1 MARQKRSLPN
11 AFEKLAP
18 ANDAIEASE
27 SAPVEPEANT
37 SSNELETTTASAGQ
51 ANETD
56 TPDSVDS
63 LLEMMRAQKERKTFE
78 ELHTRTSFFVRNEL
92 RKELDRVARRE
103 PHGFKTKF
111 INYAIEKALREYTEV
126 KNK

>member
-1 MARQKRSLPN
+1 MARQKRSLPG

-18 ANDAIEASE
+18 KNDGVEAPE
-27 SAPVEPEANT
+27 STPVKPETNT
-37 SSNELETTTASAGQ
+37 SSNELEATTASAS
-51 ANETD
+51 
-56 TPDSVDS
+56 TPDSIDS
-63 LLEMMRAQKERKTFE
+63 LLELMRAQKERKTFE

-111 INYAIEKALREYTEV
+111 INYAIEKALQEYAEV

>member
-1 MARQKRSLPN
+1 MSDP
-11 AFEKLAP
+11 FEKLKPTEEAV
-18 ANDAIEASE
+18 EASE
-27 SAPVEPEANT
+27 SAPVEDEDNT
-37 SSNELETTTASAGQ
+37 SGNELEATTASAS
-51 ANETD
+51 
-56 TPDSVDS
+56 TPDSIDS
-63 LLEMMRAQKERKTFE
+63 LLELMRAQKERKTFE

-111 INYAIEKALREYTEV
+111 INYAIEKALREYAEV